1 MIKVKMQAPMVPTG
15 MAKLGF
21 FKSPDM
27 LAPAIIPVT
36 PLNKTENI
44 TIKSVDMPF
53 E

>member
-27 LAPAIIPVT
+27 LAPAKEGNSQIASYT
-36 PLNKTENI
+36 I
-44 TIKSVDMPF
+44 TTILTSSHP
-53 E
+53 